1 MINLSTPSQELL
13 KELLADYDKADYWLT
28 KKLGGM
34 KKQKELSDKLA
45 LECIVKN
52 KSFTVSDYVEYISPN
67 GNRWI
72 IYLTCRRYGD
82 KTYTTPLGFCYYETY
97 GSVGAFVPMSDG
109 SSENANSCIIFTSHF
124 FLRMCDRLGI
134 KVRSREMVKR
144 FLEYLV
150 GMVVS
155 YRGEGKHGKHEVDV
169 RLPGSIGRGR
179 IREDSPYVTEINTFL
194 RDNELTRKQREET
207 KHLREAASKVNMQ
220 PLKLRMER
228 TLMGE
233 GEQVFKETVE
243 NLEAMGVNKR
253 VPNMVMHIL
262 NAAYAIAPRLGIRF
276 DSQMMQKFLVN
287 DNLNDR
293 FFLSAVEK
301 MCENE
306 EPGDKENEL
315 MWNTIYWLLQ
325 QLDPKVDRNA
335 FVDEAWIY
343 TEEIT
348 KQLSKKDSP
357 M

>member
-34 KKQKELSDKLA
+34 KKQKELGDKLA
-45 LECIVKN
+45 LECIMKD
-52 KSFTVSDYVEYISPN
+52 KPFAVSDYVEYISPN

-72 IYLTCRRYGD
+72 MYLSTRRFGD

-97 GSVGAFVPMSDG
+97 GSVGAFVPMSDDT
-109 SSENANSCIIFTSHF
+109 SDSANSCIIFTSHF

-150 GMVVS
+150 GMMVS

-194 RDNELTRKQREET
+194 RDNELTRKQLEET
-207 KHLREAASKVNMQ
+207 KQLREASAKVIMQ
-220 PLKLRMER
+220 PLGLRMDR
-228 TLMGE
+228 VRAGE
-233 GEQVFKETVE
+233 GDQVFKETVA

-253 VPNMVMHIL
+253 VPNMVLHIL
-262 NAAYAIAPRLGIRF
+262 NAAGTMAPRLGLKF
-276 DSQMMQKFLVN
+276 DAQMMQKFL
-287 DNLNDR
+287 LNDSKNDR
-293 FFLSAVEK
+293 IFLNAVEK

-306 EPGDKENEL
+306 SPGDKENEL
-315 MWNTIYWLLQ
+315 MWNTIYWLLTQ
-325 QLDPKVDRNA
+325 IDPELDWNA
-335 FVDEAWIY
+335 FVDEAWRY
-343 TEEIT
+343 TEELT
-348 KQLSKKDSP
+348 KQLKKKKK
-357 M
+357 

>member
-34 KKQKELSDKLA
+34 KKQKELGDKLA
-45 LECIVKN
+45 YECIMKG
-52 KSFTVSDYVEYISPN
+52 KPFTVSDYVEYISPN

-72 IYLTCRRYGD
+72 MYLSCRRYGD

-97 GSVGAFVPMSDG
+97 GSVGAFVPMSDDT
-109 SSENANSCIIFTSHF
+109 SDSANSCIIFTSHF

-134 KVRSREMVKR
+134 KIRSREMVKR

-150 GMVVS
+150 GMMVS

-194 RDNELTRKQREET
+194 RDNELTKKQLKET
-207 KHLREAASKVNMQ
+207 KMLREAASKVNMQ
-220 PLKLRMER
+220 PLGLRIDR

-243 NLEAMGVNKR
+243 NLEAMGVNKQ

-262 NAAYAIAPRLGIRF
+262 NTAYSMASRLGLNF
-276 DSQMMQKFLVN
+276 DIQMMQKFL
-287 DNLNDR
+287 LNDSR
-293 FFLSAVEK
+293 GERIFLNAVEK
-301 MCENE
+301 MCEKE
-306 EPGDKENEL
+306 VLGDDENEL
-315 MWNTIYWLLQ
+315 MWNTIYWLLTQ
-325 QLDPKVDRNA
+325 IDPALDGNA
-335 FVDEAWIY
+335 FVDEAWRF
-343 TEEIT
+343 TEEYT
-348 KQLSKKDSP
+348 KNLKQKK
-357 M
+357 

>member
-28 KKLGGM
+28 KKLGGI
-34 KKQKELSDKLA
+34 KKQKELGDKLA
-45 LECIVKN
+45 YECIMKG
-52 KSFTVSDYVEYISPN
+52 KPFTVSDYVEYISPN

-72 IYLTCRRYGD
+72 MYLSCRRYGD

-97 GSVGAFVPMSDG
+97 GSVGAFVPMSDDT
-109 SSENANSCIIFTSHF
+109 SDSANSCIIFTSHF

-134 KVRSREMVKR
+134 KIRSREMVKR

-194 RDNELTRKQREET
+194 RDNELTKKQLKET
-207 KHLREAASKVNMQ
+207 KMLREAASKVNMQ
-220 PLKLRMER
+220 PLGLRIDR

-243 NLEAMGVNKR
+243 NLEAMGVNKQ

-262 NAAYAIAPRLGIRF
+262 NTAYSMASRLGLNF
-276 DSQMMQKFLVN
+276 DIQMMQKFL
-287 DNLNDR
+287 LNDSKGER
-293 FFLSAVEK
+293 IFLNAVEK
-301 MCENE
+301 MCEKE
-306 EPGDKENEL
+306 VPGDDENEL
-315 MWNTIYWLLQ
+315 MWNTIYWLLTQ
-325 QLDPKVDRNA
+325 IDPALDGNA
-335 FVDEAWIY
+335 FVDEAWRF
-343 TEEIT
+343 TEELT
-348 KQLSKKDSP
+348 KRLAGKKQ
-357 M
+357 